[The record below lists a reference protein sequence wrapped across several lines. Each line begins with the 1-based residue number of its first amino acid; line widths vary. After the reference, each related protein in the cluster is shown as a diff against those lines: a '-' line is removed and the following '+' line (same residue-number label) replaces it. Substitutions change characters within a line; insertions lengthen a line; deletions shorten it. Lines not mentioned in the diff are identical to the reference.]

1 MMFDISTEVQKS
13 TMTMDINTMAIRK
26 FRRKQATAIFIDSWL
41 SGSMDFSD
49 YYHMV
54 TDSDKLGNSTFCS
67 THRSELF
74 RASVV
79 LAEIIL

>member
-54 TDSDKLGNSTFCS
+54 TDSDKLALAVNNVDREQGNKVQLLLT
-67 THRSELF
+67 RK
-74 RASVV
+74 
-79 LAEIIL
+79 I